1 MRIDVKYEF
10 PFAAEDIYTMFKDRM
25 MDYVGYCP
33 NLTKIA
39 IMDTE
44 VVDDNITK
52 MRVQWFGLGQ
62 IPQMIRSILK
72 PEMISW
78 EDWETWD
85 KNALECRWVIKPYY
99 FREFVK
105 CEGAWKFNPIAENKC
120 LATCKGV
127 FEVRITKFPP
137 FPDFLVKKASPLIE
151 GMIGGYLEP
160 NLKSV
165 FKAVSSLKAAD
176 LKRDARSPKK

>member
-1 MRIDVKYEF
+1 MKIDVRYEF
-10 PFAAEDIYTMFKDRM
+10 PFSAENIYLLFKDRM
-25 MDYVGYCP
+25 MDYVKYCP
-33 NLTKIA
+33 NLTKVVIV
-39 IMDTE
+39 E
-44 VVDDNITK
+44 NEEVDDNTTK

-85 KNALECRWVIKPYY
+85 RKALECRWIIKPYY
-99 FREFVK
+99 FREFVN
-105 CEGAWKFNPIAENKC
+105 CQGAWKFNPVAPDKC

-127 FEVRITKFPP
+127 FEVNIVKFPP
-137 FPDFLVKKASPLIE
+137 FPDFLVKKTSPLIE
-151 GMIGGYLEP
+151 KMIGGYLEP

-165 FKAVSSLKAAD
+165 FKAVSD
-176 LKRDARSPKK
+176 LKKADMKKGC